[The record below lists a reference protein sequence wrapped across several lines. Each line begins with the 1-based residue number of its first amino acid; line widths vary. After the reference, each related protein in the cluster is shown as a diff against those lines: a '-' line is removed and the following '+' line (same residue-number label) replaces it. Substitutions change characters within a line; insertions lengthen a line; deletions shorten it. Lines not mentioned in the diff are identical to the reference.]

1 MAEHA
6 HPRANKG
13 AAGKPPGSLLSSM
26 THLNS
31 NPPLAFHALPRP
43 EAASA

>member
-1 MAEHA
+1 MNQPLPNE
-6 HPRANKG
+6 G

-31 NPPLAFHALPRP
+31 NPHLAFHAPPRP